1 MKNEKHQQA
10 RDLYFQTR
18 LTKTEIAAQLG
29 VNRRTIMLWCS
40 EGNWQQLKK
49 SAENMPALVA
59 EKCYYLLDQY
69 ASSHLVDGAI
79 ISNFSWHHADVINK
93 LASSIKKI
101 KNRSTVNESMELFNF
116 FIQYLR
122 KKDPDLA
129 DIVLPHMED
138 YIWDR
143 RNVTTNDALLEGFN
157 PDASLPFPDKEIQE
171 QWQDEKDNDA
181 FKAELKNAG
190 NDFDEAL
197 ERWQGNGQP
206 TAPAVSQA
214 A

>member
-1 MKNEKHQQA
+1 
-10 RDLYFQTR
+10 
-18 LTKTEIAAQLG
+18 
-29 VNRRTIMLWCS
+29 
-40 EGNWQQLKK
+40 
-49 SAENMPALVA
+49 
-59 EKCYYLLDQY
+59 
-69 ASSHLVDGAI
+69 
-79 ISNFSWHHADVINK
+79 
-93 LASSIKKI
+93 
-101 KNRSTVNESMELFNF
+101 MELFNF

-214 A
+214 AWAFCDIFVILFEHNTMIINYLVIFYFFSGSCDIFPKKSGGT